1 MVQVIP
7 QPFLP
12 VILGLIKFKSVVQK
26 DFLCCVEAPQLGHP
40 STTLPTFSPSY
51 GPADHFILLGYVWMG
66 LWVWLYDKPS
76 KSKHVNKAEA
86 RRRRR

>member
-26 DFLCCVEAPQLGHP
+26 DFLCCVETPQLGYP
-40 STTLPTFSPSY
+40 STTLPILSPSY
-51 GPADHFILLGYVWMG
+51 GHADHFICTSVSR
-66 LWVWLYDKPS
+66 VP
-76 KSKHVNKAEA
+76 
-86 RRRRR
+86 